1 MLLFEYYTMDTSD
14 YSMNTKNTVILSHT
28 LFVSLFTLTK
38 VKLCAKVVLGWFE
51 IQPTGRGS
59 SWYVNPNCCEH
70 VIQKLLT
77 VPIYEII

>member
-1 MLLFEYYTMDTSD
+1 MDTSD

-38 VKLCAKVVLGWFE
+38 IKLCAKVVLGWFE

-59 SWYVNPNCCEH
+59 ERWRVGSCESGAAFQMDP
-70 VIQKLLT
+70 ILL
-77 VPIYEII
+77 